1 MKLFLNKMLNILEV
15 VLKIW
20 RGGEFWLE
28 TYQIEHMCPGTKT
41 IKKGNSALFLKHSVI
56 SPKL

>member
-1 MKLFLNKMLNILEV
+1 MNKMLNILEV

-41 IKKGNSALFLKHSVI
+41 IKKGNSALFLKHSII